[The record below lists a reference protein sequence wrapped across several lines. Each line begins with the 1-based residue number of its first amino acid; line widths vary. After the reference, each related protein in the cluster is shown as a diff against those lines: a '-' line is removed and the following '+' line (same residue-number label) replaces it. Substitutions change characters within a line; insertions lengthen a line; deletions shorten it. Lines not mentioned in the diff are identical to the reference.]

1 MSNQISPDEN
11 ATGFENSYS
20 SKDFNPDIQD
30 NSNLQEILDESENTE
45 VRSQDSSNG
54 ITLTKTTIITIQL
67 TPNSEKAII
76 SIGIQDAPPIIK
88 TIPLAEIKSQPI
100 INNWLNDLE
109 KSLPEMLNICKQRM
123 EKQTTEQNR
132 QEQSKQVQ
140 KRNLPEDKDKKPV
153 PNNQLSL
160 F

>member
-1 MSNQISPDEN
+1 MSNQTSPDEN
-11 ATGFENSYS
+11 ATGFEHNCS

-30 NSNLQEILDESENTE
+30 NLNLEETLDESANTE
-45 VRSQDSSNG
+45 VISQDLSSG
-54 ITLTKTTIITIQL
+54 ITFTKTAIITIQL
-67 TPNSEKAII
+67 TPNSEKAIVT
-76 SIGIQDAPPIIK
+76 IGIQDAPPIIK
-88 TIPLAEIKSQPI
+88 IINLTEITSQPV
-100 INNWLNDLE
+100 INNWLQDLE

-132 QEQSKQVQ
+132 QEQSRQVQ
-140 KRNLPEDKDKKPV
+140 KRNLPEDKDKKPA

>member
-1 MSNQISPDEN
+1 MSNQTSPGEN
-11 ATGFENSYS
+11 TTDFENSYS
-20 SKDFNPDIQD
+20 SKDFNPDIQED
-30 NSNLQEILDESENTE
+30 LNLEETLDESVNTE
-45 VRSQDSSNG
+45 VISQDSSSE
-54 ITLTKTTIITIQL
+54 ITFTKTAIITIQL
-67 TPNSEKAII
+67 TPNSEKAIV

-88 TIPLAEIKSQPI
+88 IIPLAEIKSQPV
-100 INNWLNDLE
+100 INNWLQDLE
-109 KSLPEMLNICKQRM
+109 KFLPQMLNICKQRI

-140 KRNLPEDKDKKPV
+140 KRNLPEDKDTKPA

>member
-1 MSNQISPDEN
+1 MNNQTSPDEN
-11 ATGFENSYS
+11 TTDFENSYS

-30 NSNLQEILDESENTE
+30 SLNLEKTLDESGNTE
-45 VRSQDSSNG
+45 VTSQDSSSD
-54 ITLTKTTIITIQL
+54 ITLTKTAIITIQL
-67 TPNSEKAII
+67 TQNSEKAIV

-88 TIPLAEIKSQPI
+88 IIPLAEIKSQPI
-100 INNWLNDLE
+100 INNWLHDLE

-123 EKQTTEQNR
+123 EKQTKVQNQ
-132 QEQSKQVQ
+132 QEQSRQVQ
-140 KRNLPEDKDKKPV
+140 KRNLPEDKDKKLA

>member
-1 MSNQISPDEN
+1 MNNQTSPDEN
-11 ATGFENSYS
+11 ITGFEDNYS

-30 NSNLQEILDESENTE
+30 NLNLEETLDGSVNTE
-45 VRSQDSSNG
+45 VTSQDSSSD
-54 ITLTKTTIITIQL
+54 ITLIKTAIITIQL
-67 TPNSEKAII
+67 TQNSEKAIV

-88 TIPLAEIKSQPI
+88 IIPLAEIKSQPI
-100 INNWLNDLE
+100 INNWLHDLE

-123 EKQTTEQNR
+123 EKQTKVQN
-132 QEQSKQVQ
+132 QEEQSRQVQ
-140 KRNLPEDKDKKPV
+140 KRNLPEDKDKKAA

>member
-1 MSNQISPDEN
+1 MSNQTSPDEN
-11 ATGFENSYS
+11 ATGFKNSYS

-30 NSNLQEILDESENTE
+30 NLNLEEALDESGNTE
-45 VRSQDSSNG
+45 VKSKDSSSDT
-54 ITLTKTTIITIQL
+54 TLIKTAIITIQL
-67 TPNSEKAII
+67 TPNSEKAIV

-88 TIPLAEIKSQPI
+88 IIPLAEIKSQPI

-109 KSLPEMLNICKQRM
+109 TSLPGMLNICKQRM
-123 EKQTTEQNR
+123 EKQTKVQNQ
-132 QEQSKQVQ
+132 QEQSRQVQ
-140 KRNLPEDKDKKPV
+140 KRNLPEDKDKKPA

>member
-1 MSNQISPDEN
+1 MSNQTSPDEN

-30 NSNLQEILDESENTE
+30 NTNLEETLDESVNTE
-45 VRSQDSSNG
+45 VISQDSSSG
-54 ITLTKTTIITIQL
+54 ITFTKTAIITIQL
-67 TPNSEKAII
+67 TPNSEKAIVT
-76 SIGIQDAPPIIK
+76 IGIQDAPPIIK
-88 TIPLAEIKSQPI
+88 IINLTEITSQPV

-123 EKQTTEQNR
+123 EKQTKVQN
-132 QEQSKQVQ
+132 QEEQSRQVQ
-140 KRNLPEDKDKKPV
+140 KRNLPEDKDKKPA

>member
-1 MSNQISPDEN
+1 MSNQTSLDEN

-30 NSNLQEILDESENTE
+30 NLNLEETLNESANTE
-45 VRSQDSSNG
+45 VKTQDSSND
-54 ITLTKTTIITIQL
+54 ITLTKTAIITIQL
-67 TPNSEKAII
+67 TPNSEKAIVT
-76 SIGIQDAPPIIK
+76 IGIQDAPPIIK
-88 TIPLAEIKSQPI
+88 IITLAEIKSQSI

-109 KSLPEMLNICKQRM
+109 KSLPGMLNICKQRM

-140 KRNLPEDKDKKPV
+140 KRNLPEDKDKKPA

>member
-1 MSNQISPDEN
+1 MSNQTSSDEN

-30 NSNLQEILDESENTE
+30 SLNLEKTLDESVNTE
-45 VRSQDSSNG
+45 VTSQDSSSG
-54 ITLTKTTIITIQL
+54 ITLSKTAIITIQL
-67 TPNSEKAII
+67 TPNSEKAIVT
-76 SIGIQDAPPIIK
+76 IGIQDAPPIIK
-88 TIPLAEIKSQPI
+88 IINLTEITSQPF

-109 KSLPEMLNICKQRM
+109 KSLPGMLNICKQRM
-123 EKQTTEQNR
+123 EKQTKEQNQ
-132 QEQSKQVQ
+132 QEQSRQVQ
-140 KRNLPEDKDKKPV
+140 KRNLPEDKDKKPA

>member
-1 MSNQISPDEN
+1 MNNQTSPDEN
-11 ATGFENSYS
+11 ITGFEDNYS
-20 SKDFNPDIQD
+20 TKDFNPDIQD
-30 NSNLQEILDESENTE
+30 NSNLQETLDESVNTE
-45 VRSQDSSNG
+45 VISQDSSSG
-54 ITLTKTTIITIQL
+54 ITFPKTTIITIQL
-67 TPNSEKAII
+67 TPNYEKAIV

-88 TIPLAEIKSQPI
+88 MIPLAEIKSQPI

-123 EKQTTEQNR
+123 VKQAIEQNQ
-132 QEQSKQVQ
+132 QEQSRQVQ
-140 KRNLPEDKDKKPV
+140 KRNLPEDKDKKPA

>member
-1 MSNQISPDEN
+1 MSNQTSTDQN
-11 ATGFENSYS
+11 VTDFENSYS

-30 NSNLQEILDESENTE
+30 SLNLEETLDESANTE
-45 VRSQDSSNG
+45 VISQDLSSG
-54 ITLTKTTIITIQL
+54 ITLSKTAIITIQL
-67 TPNSEKAII
+67 TPNSEKASV

-88 TIPLAEIKSQPI
+88 IIPLAEIKSQPI
-100 INNWLNDLE
+100 INNWLQDLE
-109 KSLPEMLNICKQRM
+109 TSLPGMLNICKQRM

-140 KRNLPEDKDKKPV
+140 KRNLPEDKDKKPA

>member
-1 MSNQISPDEN
+1 MSNQTSLDEN

-20 SKDFNPDIQD
+20 IKDFNPDIQD
-30 NSNLQEILDESENTE
+30 NLNLEETLDESANTE
-45 VRSQDSSNG
+45 VKSKDSSSG
-54 ITLTKTTIITIQL
+54 ISLTKTAIITIQL
-67 TPNSEKAII
+67 TPNSEKAIV

-88 TIPLAEIKSQPI
+88 IIPLAEIKSQPI
-100 INNWLNDLE
+100 INNWLQDLE
-109 KSLPEMLNICKQRM
+109 ISLPQMLNICKQRM

-140 KRNLPEDKDKKPV
+140 KRNLPEDKDKKPA

>member
-1 MSNQISPDEN
+1 MNNQTSPDEN
-11 ATGFENSYS
+11 TTDFENSYS
-20 SKDFNPDIQD
+20 SKNFNPDIQE
-30 NSNLQEILDESENTE
+30 NLNLEKTLDESVNTE
-45 VRSQDSSNG
+45 VTSQDSSSG
-54 ITLTKTTIITIQL
+54 ITLTKTAIITIQL
-67 TPNSEKAII
+67 TPNSEKAIV

-88 TIPLAEIKSQPI
+88 IINLTEITSQPI

-109 KSLPEMLNICKQRM
+109 KALPEMLNICKQRM

-140 KRNLPEDKDKKPV
+140 KRNLPEDKDKKPA